1 MLRKNYNRFAVWLIA
16 LLFCLS
22 QHAVFSCREDF
33 FPQDASQPA
42 TWDDVCRYYVF
53 RQPTVRAGVDDVRAQ
68 IANPSAP
75 VTRATLS
82 VLLYFLAAKTDP
94 GSVLDDCSYLD
105 FQEEIPKHY
114 LPGLRFAYSR
124 GLVRGTGCGGLDANK
139 PLLAGEAYA
148 ILDRAFDAAPDYP
161 VTQPYFL
168 YRTAY
173 LTFDDGTSENTGRI
187 LDILNQYGAK
197 ATFFV
202 SGRSDPA
209 FLLRMCDEGHA
220 IGNHTMSHDYKKIY
234 RSTEAFWEDFGAEG
248 DYLESILGYRP
259 GLMRF
264 PGGSNTRAGRM
275 MRTITK
281 QALERGYHYFDW
293 NVSAGD
299 ADGQCV
305 PKETIVG
312 NVLDGCRYKQEAVV
326 LMHQSAPK
334 TTTVDAL
341 PEMIE
346 GLLKMGFSLVPL
358 GENSFCPRF
367 LTP

>member
-1 MLRKNYNRFAVWLIA
+1 MLRKNYNRLAVWLIA
-16 LLFCLS
+16 LLLCFSPC
-22 QHAVFSCREDF
+22 AAFSCREGF
-33 FPQDASQPA
+33 FSQDSSQPA

-53 RQPTVRAGVDDVRAQ
+53 RQPIVRLGVDDVRAQ
-68 IANPSAP
+68 IADASAP
-75 VTRATLS
+75 VTRASLS
-82 VLLYFLAAKTDP
+82 GLLYFLAGKTNP
-94 GSVLDDCSYLD
+94 GSTLDDCSYLD
-105 FQEEIPKHY
+105 FLEEIPTHY

-124 GLVRGTGCGGLDANK
+124 GLVRGVGGGIDANK
-139 PLLAGEAYA
+139 PLLLGEAYA

-173 LTFDDGTSENTGRI
+173 LTFDDGTSENTARI
-187 LDILNQYGAK
+187 LDVLNQYGVK

-202 SGRSDPA
+202 SGRSDPT
-209 FLLRMCDEGHA
+209 FLLRMRDEGHA

-234 RSTEAFWEDFGAEG
+234 RSPEAFWEDFGAEG

-275 MRTITK
+275 MHTITK
-281 QALERGYHYFDW
+281 QAIERGYHYFDW

-299 ADGQCV
+299 ADARCV
-305 PKETIVG
+305 PKEAIVG
-312 NVLDGCRYKQEAVV
+312 NVLDGCRYKKEAVV
-326 LMHQSAPK
+326 LLHQSTPK
-334 TTTVDAL
+334 TTTADAL
-341 PEMIE
+341 PEVIE

-358 GENSFCPRF
+358 GEDTYCPRF